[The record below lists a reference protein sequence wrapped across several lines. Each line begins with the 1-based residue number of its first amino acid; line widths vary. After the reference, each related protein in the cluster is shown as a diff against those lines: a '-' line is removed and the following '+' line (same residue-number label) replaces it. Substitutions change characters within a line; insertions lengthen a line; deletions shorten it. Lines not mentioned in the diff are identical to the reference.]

1 MPALKQQKKKPAAP
15 KGSGKRPAQNAS
27 SQARQR
33 RPQNGAASHTQ
44 APRSAA
50 SRTTQ
55 SGSRANKGTG
65 ARPPQS
71 SSRTSTGQHSARR
84 PAANN
89 ARSSQQRARASQQ
102 GGKRPPQQGAR
113 RSAPPRRRKPK
124 RRLRWGRILAVL
136 LVLVACVALAVT
148 VKNQF
153 FTTQETNATVAQSV
167 SKPLISDADKAGF
180 DASINSDSAILIN
193 ADNGDVLYE
202 KDADAQRAPASLVKM
217 MTVYV
222 AIKNNDDLDR
232 EVKMPEEAF
241 EGLEEESASQSGLQ
255 KGETVTVR
263 DLLYAALLKSGG
275 DAANALALVTSG
287 NINSFVELM
296 NEEAKALGLDSTTFV
311 NPTGLDDDAQVS
323 TCRDMARLLKGALGS
338 TVFDE
343 VFTSRTYTTTAND
356 THKEGLTLTHTMD
369 EDLANFQRYFDTSG
383 YEIVGGKTGYT
394 TAAGNCLASLAQ
406 KKGKPNYIVVTM
418 HATGAGDQ
426 YYQAVHDAVTLY
438 GEAYGQ

>member
-1 MPALKQQKKKPAAP
+1 MKQQKKRPSASS
-15 KGSGKRPAQNAS
+15 GSGKRPAQNAS
-27 SQARQR
+27 TQARQR
-33 RPQNGAASHTQ
+33 RPQTGAASRTQ
-44 APRSAA
+44 APRSA
-50 SRTTQ
+50 
-55 SGSRANKGTG
+55 
-65 ARPPQS
+65 
-71 SSRTSTGQHSARR
+71 SSRTSQNGSRAKGSGTRPQQSNSRASASQHSARR

-89 ARSSQQRARASQQ
+89 ARSTQQRARTSPQ
-102 GGKRPPQQGAR
+102 GGKRPPQQQGAR
-113 RSAPPRRRKPK
+113 RSTPQRRRKPK

-153 FTTQETNATVAQSV
+153 FATQETNATVAQSV
-167 SKPLISDADKAGF
+167 STPLVSDTDKAGF

-202 KDADAQRAPASLVKM
+202 KDADAQRAPASLAKM

-232 EVKMPEEAF
+232 EIKMPAEAF

-255 KGETVTVR
+255 KGETVTIR

-275 DAANALALVTSG
+275 DAANALALATSG
-287 NINSFVELM
+287 NIESFVELM

-338 TVFDE
+338 TVFEE

-356 THKEGLTLTHTMD
+356 THKDGLTLTHTMD

-394 TAAGNCLASLAQ
+394 AAAGNCLASLAE
-406 KKGKPNYIVVTM
+406 KEGKPNYIVVTM
-418 HATGAGDQ
+418 HATGNGDQ

-438 GEAYGQ
+438 GEAYDQ